1 MNFLLDTHVLL
12 WWLDDAPDLSDEA
25 RELIKNKEDLVF
37 VSAATIWEI
46 RIKQG
51 LGKLAVPDSFMS
63 VLMKQAFE
71 FLPITIH
78 HADAIKDLPTL
89 HRDSFDRIL
98 IAQAICE
105 DLTIITQDSI
115 FPQYPVAVIRA

>member
-1 MNFLLDTHVLL
+1 VNFLLDTRVLL

-51 LGKLAVPDSFMS
+51 LGKVAVPDSFMS
-63 VLMKQAFE
+63 VLAKQAFE

-78 HADAIKDLPTL
+78 HADAITDIVNGLTHTPYFWTL
-89 HRDSFDRIL
+89 FRLASRQLQPAAACPRGF
-98 IAQAICE
+98 
-105 DLTIITQDSI
+105 
-115 FPQYPVAVIRA
+115 